1 MASRRREKC
10 RRISPCATSSPTRS
24 NSCVEPTTSVK
35 SAVTC
40 PTRWPSRSSTPAP
53 VRSASASAPWRV
65 IRQQSSR
72 RSTRPSAASASSAT
86 ATSRGLTRYSSPKSS
101 SRSAMSWPAVIG
113 RCSSRPSTTS
123 SNSPLRN
130 ERLIIALSRALRNGY
145 ERYIETITKSSAL
158 ERGSEEVDDR
168 LRDPVDHRVVE
179 ARVDADPDR
188 RLGDAVRVVERADDA
203 VLEPLVAGLAGEVAR
218 EHEARVDLAL
228 LEVQL

>member
-10 RRISPCATSSPTRS
+10 RRISRCATSSPTRS

-35 SAVTC
+35 SAVAC

-53 VRSASASAPWRV
+53 ARSASASAPWRV

-86 ATSRGLTRYSSPKSS
+86 ATSRGLTTYSSPKSS

-130 ERLIIALSRALRNGY
+130 ERLIIPLSRALRNGY
-145 ERYIETITKSSAL
+145 ERYIETITKSS
-158 ERGSEEVDDR
+158 GSEEVDDR
-168 LRDPVDHRVVE
+168 LRNPVHHRVVE
-179 ARVDADPDR
+179 SRVDAEPDR
-188 RLGDAVRVVERADDA
+188 RLRDAVRVVERADDA